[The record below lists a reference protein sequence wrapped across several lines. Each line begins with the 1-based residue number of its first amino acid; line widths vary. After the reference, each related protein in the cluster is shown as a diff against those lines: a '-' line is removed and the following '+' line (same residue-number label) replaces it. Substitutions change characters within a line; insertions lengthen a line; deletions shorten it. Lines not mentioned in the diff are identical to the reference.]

1 VDKLIFLFAAFFLVW
16 GLRLQS
22 SPESA
27 TRGNKYAALGMFLSI
42 LGAIIMPFENSGL
55 NNYLW
60 IFVPLTTSSIIGY
73 VIAKKIEMTSMPQ
86 MVSIFNGLGGL
97 SAVLLSF
104 IELYK
109 VSFLGGESSLAYKM
123 ILVLSLFIGSIAFTG
138 SMLAFAKLD
147 GYKWSEKLTL
157 PYQHIINIV
166 LLVAILYFSYQYF
179 GVNNDFNL
187 IYLVLGISLLYGIF
201 FVAPIGG
208 ADMPVVISLLNSF
221 TGLTAALT
229 GIIFDNKVMLLGGIL
244 VGAAGTILT
253 ILMCKAMNRSLLNV
267 IVGGFSSSGK
277 QTVKEDQGDI
287 KEINDSDFAVQLFY
301 SSKVIIIPGYGLAVA
316 QAQKLCKEVQEILE
330 TNDVEVKYAIHPV
343 AGRMPGH
350 MNVLLAEADVDYS
363 KLIELEQANEEF
375 KSTDVAVIVGA
386 NDVVNPDAIDDSS
399 SPLFGM
405 PILKVWESKSTVG
418 LKRSMS
424 AGYAGVQNPLFFRDN
439 NKMYF
444 GDAKDS
450 LQRLSTELKTL

>member
-1 VDKLIFLFAAFFLVW
+1 MDKVLFLISAFLLVW

-22 SPESA
+22 DPASA
-27 TRGNKYAALGMFLSI
+27 SKGNRLASVGMI
-42 LGAIIMPFENSGL
+42 TAIFSAVIMPLENSFSNL
-55 NNYLW
+55 IW
-60 IFVPLTTSSIIGY
+60 ILAPLSLSGIIGY
-73 VIAKKIEMTSMPQ
+73 LIAKNIKMTSMPQ

-104 IELYK
+104 AEINKWIIYPETYQLT
-109 VSFLGGESSLAYKM
+109 VVIVL
-123 ILVLSLFIGSIAFTG
+123 ILSLFIGSVAFTG
-138 SMLAFAKLD
+138 SLLAFAKLD
-147 GYKWSEKLTL
+147 GYRWSEKLSL
-157 PYQHIINIV
+157 PFQHI
-166 LLVAILYFSYQYF
+166 
-179 GVNNDFNL
+179 FNL
-187 IYLVLGISLLYGIF
+187 ILLSVIVGLSYLFTTSPDISLLYIIIILSFVYGIF

-221 TGLTAALT
+221 TGITAALT
-229 GIIFDNKVMLLGGIL
+229 GIIFGNIVMLLGGIL

-253 ILMCKAMNRSLLNV
+253 VLMCNAMNRSLLNV
-267 IVGGFSSSGK
+267 IIGGFSSNNSSKKGK
-277 QTVKEDQGDI
+277 DQGEI
-287 KEINDSDFAVQLFY
+287 KEVSDSDFAVQLFY

-316 QAQKLCKEVQEILE
+316 QAQKLCKEIQEILE

-375 KSTDVAVIVGA
+375 KSTDVAVIIGA

-399 SPLFGM
+399 SPLYGM
-405 PILKVWESKSTVG
+405 PILNVWESTSTVV

-424 AGYAGVQNPLFFRDN
+424 AGYAGVQNPLFFKKN
-439 NKMYF
+439 NQMYF
-444 GDAKDS
+444 GDAKES
-450 LQRLSTELKTL
+450 LQRLSSELKNL

>member
-1 VDKLIFLFAAFFLVW
+1 MEKFLFLLSAFLLVW

-22 SPESA
+22 DPASA
-27 TRGNKYAALGMFLSI
+27 SKGNKLASVGMI
-42 LGAIIMPFENSGL
+42 IAIFSAVIMPLEDSFSNLIWILAPLSLSG
-55 NNYLW
+55 
-60 IFVPLTTSSIIGY
+60 VIGY
-73 VIAKKIEMTSMPQ
+73 LIAKNIKMTSMPQ

-104 IELYK
+104 AEINKWIIYPETYQLT
-109 VSFLGGESSLAYKM
+109 VVIVL
-123 ILVLSLFIGSIAFTG
+123 ILSLFIGSVAFTG
-138 SMLAFAKLD
+138 SLLAFAKLD
-147 GYKWSEKLTL
+147 GYRWSEKLSL
-157 PYQHIINIV
+157 PFQHI
-166 LLVAILYFSYQYF
+166 
-179 GVNNDFNL
+179 FNL
-187 IYLVLGISLLYGIF
+187 ILISVIVGLSYLFTTSPDISLLYIIIILSFVYGIF

-221 TGLTAALT
+221 TGITAALT
-229 GIIFDNKVMLLGGIL
+229 GIIFGNIVMLLGGIL

-253 ILMCKAMNRSLLNV
+253 VLMCNAMNRSLLNV
-267 IVGGFSSSGK
+267 IIGGFSSSNSLKKG
-277 QTVKEDQGDI
+277 EDQGEI
-287 KEINDSDFAVQLFY
+287 KEVSDSDFAVQLFY

-316 QAQKLCKEVQEILE
+316 QAQKLCKEIQEILE

-375 KSTDVAVIVGA
+375 KSTDVAVIIGA

-405 PILKVWESKSTVG
+405 PILKVWESTSTVV

-424 AGYAGVQNPLFFRDN
+424 AGYAGVQNPLFFKKN
-439 NKMYF
+439 NQMYF
-444 GDAKDS
+444 GDAKES
-450 LQRLSTELKTL
+450 LQRLSLELKNL

>member
-1 VDKLIFLFAAFFLVW
+1 MDKFLFLLSAFLLVW

-22 SPESA
+22 DPSSA
-27 TRGNKYAALGMFLSI
+27 SKGNKLASVGMI
-42 LGAIIMPFENSGL
+42 IAIFSAVIMPLENNFSNLIWIMAPLSLSG
-55 NNYLW
+55 
-60 IFVPLTTSSIIGY
+60 IIGY
-73 VIAKKIEMTSMPQ
+73 LIAKNIKMTSMPQ

-104 IELYK
+104 AEINKWIIYPETYQLT
-109 VSFLGGESSLAYKM
+109 VVIVL
-123 ILVLSLFIGSIAFTG
+123 ILSLFIGSVAFTG
-138 SMLAFAKLD
+138 SLLAFAKLD
-147 GYKWSEKLTL
+147 GYRWSEKLSL
-157 PYQHIINIV
+157 PFQHI
-166 LLVAILYFSYQYF
+166 
-179 GVNNDFNL
+179 FNL
-187 IYLVLGISLLYGIF
+187 ILISVIVGVSYLFTTSPDISLLYIIIILSFVYGIF

-221 TGLTAALT
+221 TGITAALT
-229 GIIFDNKVMLLGGIL
+229 GIIFGNIVMLLGGIL

-253 ILMCKAMNRSLLNV
+253 VLMCNAMNRSLLNV
-267 IVGGFSSSGK
+267 IIGGFSSSNSSKKG
-277 QTVKEDQGDI
+277 EDQGEI
-287 KEINDSDFAVQLFY
+287 KEVSDSDFAVQLFY

-316 QAQKLCKEVQEILE
+316 QAQKLCKEIQEILE

-375 KSTDVAVIVGA
+375 KSTDVAVIIGA

-405 PILKVWESKSTVG
+405 PILKVWESTSTVV

-424 AGYAGVQNPLFFRDN
+424 AGYAGVQNPLFFKKN
-439 NKMYF
+439 NQMYF
-444 GDAKDS
+444 GDAKES
-450 LQRLSTELKTL
+450 LQRLSSELKNL